1 MSPKY
6 VGFGE
11 AVKLFFTNYVNFGGR
26 STRSEY
32 WWVVLFNIL
41 VSLVLYPITVT
52 TGLTFLSAL
61 WSLGTL
67 LPGIGL
73 SIRRLHDAGHS
84 GWWILI
90 NLVPIVG
97 LIITL
102 VFTLTASVPAN
113 EWGEPA
119 SSNADTPAPA
129 NEESSAN

>member
-32 WWVVLFNIL
+32 WWVFLFNIL
-41 VSLVLYPITVT
+41 VSLALYPITVA
-52 TGLTFLSAL
+52 TGLSFLSAL

-113 EWGEPA
+113 E
-119 SSNADTPAPA
+119 
-129 NEESSAN
+129 